1 MVFTSQ
7 VVRQWIKHPAFRKW
21 YYNLSGYNKMGLYK
35 NDIECLGKLPFHPSD
50 EDYVNEVV
58 IGAPYSVTKE
68 LMNHFKVDVVV
79 HGHTDIHPDG
89 LVCVG
94 LYKNDIECLGKL
106 PFHPS
111 DEDVYN
117 EALRRLPGDEYDRWA
132 FRTIRCAQLEITKSF
147 IPEKER
153 HTYEEDETKGRFLEP
168 YMKEILAEKKEKE
181 EWQDFLSKK

>member
-21 YYNLSGYNKMGLYK
+21 YYNLSGYNKM
-35 NDIECLGKLPFHPSD
+35 
-50 EDYVNEVV
+50 
-58 IGAPYSVTKE
+58 
-68 LMNHFKVDVVV
+68 
-79 HGHTDIHPDG
+79 
-89 LVCVG
+89 G